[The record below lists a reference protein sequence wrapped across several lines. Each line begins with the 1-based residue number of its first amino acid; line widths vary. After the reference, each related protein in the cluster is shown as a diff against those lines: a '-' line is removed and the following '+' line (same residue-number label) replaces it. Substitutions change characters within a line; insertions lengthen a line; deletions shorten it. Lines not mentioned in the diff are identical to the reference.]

1 MAKNDP
7 ADLNK
12 VSFETAVSELEVIVN
27 QMENNQLPLQEA
39 LSAFKR
45 GTNLLLECQ
54 KTLAEVE
61 QQIQLLNEDNQLQ
74 SYQDNQE

>member
-1 MAKNDP
+1 MIKNQSPDS
-7 ADLNK
+7 NK
-12 VSFETAVSELEVIVN
+12 ISFESAITELEAIVN

-45 GTNLLLECQ
+45 GTSLLLECQ
-54 KTLAEVE
+54 KTLSEVE
-61 QQIQLLNEDNQLQ
+61 QQIQLLSEDNQLQ

>member
-1 MAKNDP
+1 MTKNDP
-7 ADLNK
+7 TDLNK
-12 VSFETAVSELEVIVN
+12 VSFESAVSELEVIVN

-45 GTNLLLECQ
+45 GTNLLFQCQ

>member
-1 MAKNDP
+1 MIKNQSPDS
-7 ADLNK
+7 NK
-12 VSFETAVSELEVIVN
+12 ISFESAITELEAIVN

-45 GTNLLLECQ
+45 GTTLLLECQ
-54 KTLAEVE
+54 KTLSEVE
-61 QQIQLLNEDNQLQ
+61 QQIQLLSEDNQLQ

>member
-1 MAKNDP
+1 MIKNQSPDS
-7 ADLNK
+7 NK
-12 VSFETAVSELEVIVN
+12 ISFETAITELEAIVN

-45 GTNLLLECQ
+45 GTTLLLECQ
-54 KTLAEVE
+54 KTLSEVE
-61 QQIQLLNEDNQLQ
+61 QQIQLLSEDNQLQ